1 MQTGFGFG
9 RKHVLRSPVA
19 VNKGWISGREHFCR
33 QSFNTSSDNEF
44 VITMS
49 DVFENVMELAKRRGF
64 IWPTSECYGA
74 VAGFID
80 YGPLGAMM
88 KRRIEN
94 IWRDFY
100 VIREGYYEIECPT
113 IAQEAVFIASG
124 HVAGFADKMF
134 QCPHCSEY
142 LRADHVA
149 EGGGIKNASTMKN
162 EELAAA
168 LATCTCPACG
178 KVLWTVQVFQFNL
191 MFKTSIGPGSQRTGY
206 LRPETA
212 QGMFVDF
219 GRLLRFYR
227 DKLPFGAV
235 QIGKSYRNEISPRQ
249 GMIRLREFTQ
259 AEAEIFVHPA
269 EKNRHPQFKRYADY
283 KMPLLTWVQQQKCE
297 DAATLSMREAVDNGV
312 IANEYLAYYVAL
324 THEMLVSL
332 GIKPERLRFRQ
343 HLPDERAHYAT
354 DCWDAEILSDRFG
367 WVETVGLADRTDY
380 DLNAHAKESGTPM
393 TVFIQYDEPKKTA
406 RRRII
411 PNMGVLGKLY
421 RNKAKA
427 IFEALKNSTP
437 TADGADV
444 VVDGEKIHIPAD
456 LFEVRDEVVDLRGED
471 IVPHVIEPSYGID
484 RMCYAVLEQAYDE
497 DIADGE
503 KRVVMRFSPKVAPLQ
518 VAVFPLMTRDGLDT
532 IAGEIT
538 RTLHKKGIQAE
549 YDDSGAIGRRYR
561 RQDEIGTPFAVTVDY
576 DTKENNTVTLRDR
589 DSMKQVRI
597 AIAKLPETVSALVE
611 GSVTFAD
618 LG

>member
-1 MQTGFGFG
+1 LKQD
-9 RKHVLRSPVA
+9 
-19 VNKGWISGREHFCR
+19 CR
-33 QSFNTSSDNEF
+33 
-44 VITMS
+44 
-49 DVFENVMELAKRRGF
+49 DVFENVMDLAKRRGF

-88 KRRIEN
+88 KRRVEN
-94 IWRDFY
+94 VWRDFY
-100 VIREGYYEIECPT
+100 VIQEGYYEIECPT

-124 HVAGFADKMF
+124 HVKGFSDKMC
-134 QCPHCSEY
+134 QCPHCREF

-149 EGGGIKNASTMKN
+149 EAGNIPNPSVMKN
-162 EELAAA
+162 EDLAAA
-168 LATCTCPACG
+168 ITSCTCPACDE
-178 KVLWTVQVFQFNL
+178 VLGTVEVFNFNL
-191 MFKTSIGPGSQRTGY
+191 MFSTTIGPGSQRTGY

-219 GRLLRFYR
+219 SRLLRFYR

-259 AEAEIFVHPA
+259 AEAEIFVHPN
-269 EKNRHPQFKRYADY
+269 EKNHHPSFSRYADY
-283 KMPLLTWVQQQKCE
+283 RMPLLTFIQQQRCE
-297 DAATLSMREAVDNGV
+297 EPVELSMREAVDKGI
-312 IANEYLAYYVAL
+312 IANEYVAYYVAL
-324 THEMLVSL
+324 THKLLVTIGVKS
-332 GIKPERLRFRQ
+332 ERLRFRQ

-354 DCWDAEILSDRFG
+354 DCWDAEVFSARFG
-367 WVETVGLADRTDY
+367 WVETVGIADRTDY
-380 DLNAHAKESGTPM
+380 DLNAHAQQSGTPM
-393 TVFIQYDEPKKTA
+393 TVFIQYDQPRKTK

-411 PNMGVLGKLY
+411 PNMSVLGKQY
-421 RNKAKA
+421 RTKAKA
-427 IFEALKNSTP
+427 VFDALATATP
-437 TADGADV
+437 TPEGADV
-444 VVDGEKIHIPAD
+444 VVDGETIHIPRD
-456 LFEVRDEVVDLRGED
+456 LFEVRDEETDIRGED

-503 KRVVMRFSPKVAPLQ
+503 ARTVMHLSPNVAPIQ
-518 VAVFPLMTRDGLDT
+518 VAVFPLMTRDDLDT
-532 IAGEIT
+532 IAREIT
-538 RTLHKKGIQAE
+538 HAFHKKGILAE

-576 DTKENNTVTLRDR
+576 ETKENSTVTLRDR

-597 AIAKLPETVSALVE
+597 PITKLPETAIALIEGSIVFSALK
-611 GSVTFAD
+611 
-618 LG
+618 

>member
-1 MQTGFGFG
+1 
-9 RKHVLRSPVA
+9 
-19 VNKGWISGREHFCR
+19 
-33 QSFNTSSDNEF
+33 
-44 VITMS
+44 MS
-49 DVFENVMELAKRRGF
+49 DVFEKVMELAKRRGF
-64 IWPTSECYGA
+64 VWPTSECYGA

-88 KRRIEN
+88 KRRVEN
-94 IWRDFY
+94 IWREYY

-124 HVAGFADKMF
+124 HVAGFADKMC
-134 QCPHCSEY
+134 QCPHCREY

-149 EGGGIKNASTMKN
+149 EGGGIKNASTMPD
-162 EELAAA
+162 EELATA
-168 LATCTCPACG
+168 LAGCACLACG
-178 KVLWTVQVFQFNL
+178 EVLGPVEVFQFNL
-191 MFKTSIGPGSQRTGY
+191 MFRTSIGPGSQRTGY

-219 GRLLRFYR
+219 TRLLRFYR

-235 QIGKSYRNEISPRQ
+235 QIGKAYRNEISPRQ

-269 EKNRHPQFKRYADY
+269 EKNRHPRFSRYADY
-283 KMPLLTWVQQQKCE
+283 KMPLLTYIRQQKCE
-297 DAATLSMREAVDNGV
+297 EAVTLSMREAVDKGV

-324 THEMLVSL
+324 THEMLVTI

-354 DCWDAEILSDRFG
+354 DCWDAEVLSDRFG

-393 TVFIQYDEPKKTA
+393 TAYIQYDEPRKVP

-411 PNMGVLGKLY
+411 PNMSVLGKQY
-421 RNKAKA
+421 RMKAKA
-427 IFEALKNSTP
+427 IFAELAAATP
-437 TADGADV
+437 TKDGAEV
-444 VVDGEKIHIPAD
+444 EVDGEKIHIPAD
-456 LFEVRDEVVDLRGED
+456 LFEVRDEIVDVRGED
-471 IVPHVIEPSYGID
+471 IVPHVVEPSYGID
-484 RMCYAVLEQAYDE
+484 RMCYAILEQAYDE
-497 DIADGE
+497 DEADGE
-503 KRVVMRFSPKVAPLQ
+503 TRTVMRFSPKVAPVQ
-518 VAVFPLMTRDGLDT
+518 VAVFPLMTRDGLDE
-532 IAGEIT
+532 IADGIT
-538 RTLHKKGIQAE
+538 RTLHKKGILAE

-597 AIAKLPETVSALVE
+597 AIDRLPDTISALVD
-611 GSVTFAD
+611 GSITFAE
-618 LG
+618 LK

>member
-1 MQTGFGFG
+1 
-9 RKHVLRSPVA
+9 
-19 VNKGWISGREHFCR
+19 
-33 QSFNTSSDNEF
+33 
-44 VITMS
+44 MS
-49 DVFENVMELAKRRGF
+49 DVFEKVMELAKRRGF
-64 IWPTSECYGA
+64 VWPTSECYGA

-88 KRRIEN
+88 KRRVEN
-94 IWRDFY
+94 IWREYY

-124 HVAGFADKMF
+124 HVAGFADKMC
-134 QCPHCSEY
+134 QCPHCKEY

-149 EGGGIKNASTMKN
+149 EGSGIKNAATMNN
-162 EELAAA
+162 EELAAC
-168 LATCTCPACG
+168 LASCMCLSCEE
-178 KVLWTVQVFQFNL
+178 VLGRIEVFQFNL
-191 MFKTSIGPGSQRTGY
+191 MFRTSIGPGSQRTGY

-219 GRLLRFYR
+219 SRLLRFYR

-269 EKNRHPQFKRYADY
+269 EKNRHPVFRRYADY
-283 KMPLLTWVQQQKCE
+283 KMPLLTSDRQQAGGE
-297 DAATLSMREAVDNGV
+297 AITLSMREAVDKGV

-324 THEMLVSL
+324 THEMLVTI

-343 HLPDERAHYAT
+343 HLPDERAHYAA
-354 DCWDAEILSDRFG
+354 DCWDAEVLSDRFG

-380 DLNAHAKESGTPM
+380 DLNAHARESGTPM
-393 TVFIQYDEPKKTA
+393 TAYIQFDEPRKVP

-411 PNMGVLGKLY
+411 PNMSVLGKQY
-421 RNKAKA
+421 RTKAKA
-427 IFEALKNSTP
+427 IFAELATATP
-437 TADGADV
+437 TKDGADIE
-444 VVDGEKIHIPAD
+444 VDGEKIHIPAD
-456 LFEVRDEVVDLRGED
+456 LFEVRDEIVDVRGED

-484 RMCYAVLEQAYDE
+484 RMCYAILEQAYDE
-497 DIADGE
+497 DEADGE
-503 KRVVMRFSPKVAPLQ
+503 TRVVMRFSPKVAPVQ
-518 VAVFPLMTRDGLDT
+518 VAVFPLMARDGLDT
-532 IAGEIT
+532 IADNIT
-538 RTLHKKGIQAE
+538 RSLHKKGILAE

-589 DSMKQVRI
+589 DSMKQVRVPVE
-597 AIAKLPETVSALVE
+597 KLPEIVGALVE
-611 GSVTFAD
+611 GTRKFEE

>member
-1 MQTGFGFG
+1 
-9 RKHVLRSPVA
+9 
-19 VNKGWISGREHFCR
+19 
-33 QSFNTSSDNEF
+33 
-44 VITMS
+44 
-49 DVFENVMELAKRRGF
+49 
-64 IWPTSECYGA
+64 
-74 VAGFID
+74 
-80 YGPLGAMM
+80 MM

-94 IWRDFY
+94 VWREFY

-113 IAQEAVFIASG
+113 IAQESVFIASG
-124 HVAGFADKMF
+124 HVAGFADKMC
-134 QCPHCSEY
+134 QCPHCKEF

-149 EGGGIKNASTMKN
+149 EGGGIPNAGTMKK

-168 LATCTCPACG
+168 LAGCKCLACEE
-178 KVLWTVQVFQFNL
+178 VLGNVEVFNFNL
-191 MFKTSIGPGSQRTGY
+191 MFKTMIGPGTQRTGY

-219 GRLLRFYR
+219 TRLLRFYR

-259 AEAEIFVHPA
+259 AEAEIFVHPD
-269 EKNRHPQFKRYADY
+269 EKNRHPRFHRYADY
-283 KMPLLTWVQQQKCE
+283 RMPLLTYVQQEKCE
-297 DAATLSMREAVDNGV
+297 EAITLSMREAVDKGV

-324 THEMLVSL
+324 THDLLVTI

-367 WVETVGLADRTDY
+367 WVETVGLADRTSY
-380 DLNAHAKESGTPM
+380 DLNAHAQASGTPM
-393 TVFIQYDEPKKTA
+393 TVFIQYAEPKKVA

-411 PNMGVLGKLY
+411 PNMGVLGKQY

-427 IFEALKNSTP
+427 IFEALGNSTP
-437 TADGADV
+437 TEDGADV

-456 LFEVRDEVVDLRGED
+456 LFEVRDEVIDVRGED
-471 IVPHVIEPSYGID
+471 VVPHVVEPSYGID

-497 DIADGE
+497 DTADGE
-503 KRVVMRFSPKVAPLQ
+503 VRTVMRLSPKVAPVQ

-532 IAGEIT
+532 IADDIT
-538 RTLHKKGIQAE
+538 RSLHKKGIQAE

-589 DSMKQVRI
+589 DSMKQVRV
-597 AIAKLPETVSALVE
+597 AIEKLPELVSALVE
-611 GSVTFAD
+611 GSIKFSS
-618 LG
+618 LE

>member
-1 MQTGFGFG
+1 VTQG
-9 RKHVLRSPVA
+9 SA
-19 VNKGWISGREHFCR
+19 
-33 QSFNTSSDNEF
+33 
-44 VITMS
+44 
-49 DVFENVMELAKRRGF
+49 DVFEKVMDLAKRRGF

-88 KRRIEN
+88 KRRVEN
-94 IWRDFY
+94 VWRDFY

-124 HVAGFADKMF
+124 HVAGFADKMC
-134 QCPHCSEY
+134 QCPHCREY

-149 EGGGIKNASTMKN
+149 EGGGVKNPSIMKN
-162 EELAAA
+162 EDLALELASCKC
-168 LATCTCPACG
+168 LACEEVLG
-178 KVLWTVQVFQFNL
+178 KVDVFQFNL

-219 GRLLRFYR
+219 SRLLRFYR

-269 EKNRHPQFKRYADY
+269 EKNRHPTFARYAEY
-283 KMPLLTWVQQQKCE
+283 RMPLLTYGQQQKCGE
-297 DAATLSMREAVDNGV
+297 AETLSMREAVDKGV

-324 THEMLVSL
+324 THELLVTI
-332 GIKPERLRFRQ
+332 GIRPERLRFRQ

-354 DCWDAEILSDRFG
+354 DCWDAEIFSHRFG

-393 TVFIQYDEPKKTA
+393 TVFIQYDEPKKVP

-411 PNMGVLGKLY
+411 PNMSVLGKQY
-421 RNKAKA
+421 RTKAKGV
-427 IFEALKNSTP
+427 FEALANATP
-437 TADGADV
+437 DETGADV
-444 VVDGEKIHIPAD
+444 EVDGEKIHIPAT
-456 LFEVRDEVVDLRGED
+456 LFEVRDEIVDVRGED

-497 DIADGE
+497 DTADGE
-503 KRVVMRFSPKVAPLQ
+503 ARTVMRLSPRVAPVQ
-518 VAVFPLMTRDGLDT
+518 IAVFPLMTRDGLDT
-532 IAGEIT
+532 IADRIT
-538 RTLHKKGIQAE
+538 RTLHRNGLQAE

-561 RQDEIGTPFAVTVDY
+561 RQDEIGTPFAITVDY
-576 DTKENNTVTLRDR
+576 DTKEDNTVTLRDR

-597 AIAKLPETVSALVE
+597 AIDRLPETVKGLVD
-611 GSVTFAD
+611 GSITFAEIK
-618 LG
+618 